1 MSEFFSDLKL
11 HAVKDND
18 RIGKTQAFVSCKIH
32 TPLGAIKLNNMHL
45 RKGERGLFLSY
56 PKRSDKQK
64 DKSLNG
70 FDDFF
75 YFEEGPRRI
84 LEAAAIAL
92 YHETLGANDPKSS
105 EKPGFPALVKY
116 LDNEEFVVVD
126 RMEDISR
133 TRSFV
138 FM

>member
-11 HAVKDND
+11 HAVKENE
-18 RIGKTQAFVSCKIH
+18 RLGKTQAFVSCKVH
-32 TPLGAIKLNNMHL
+32 TALGDIKLNNMHL
-45 RKGERGLFLSY
+45 RKGEKGLFLSY
-56 PKRSDKQK
+56 PKRSDKLK
-64 DKSLNG
+64 DRNLNG

-75 YFEEGPRRI
+75 YFDEGPRRI
-84 LEAAAIAL
+84 LEAAAIKL
-92 YHETLGANDPKSS
+92 YHETLGANDPKAS
-105 EKPGFPALVKY
+105 ERPEFPALVKY
-116 LDNEEFVVVD
+116 LDNDEFVVVD